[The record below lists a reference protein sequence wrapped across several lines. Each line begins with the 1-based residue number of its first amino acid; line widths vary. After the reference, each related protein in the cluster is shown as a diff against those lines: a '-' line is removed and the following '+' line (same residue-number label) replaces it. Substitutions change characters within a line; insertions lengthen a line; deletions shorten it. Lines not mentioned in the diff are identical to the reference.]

1 VPTTDA
7 RVDAYIAKAP
17 EYARPI
23 LDKLRGLVH
32 RADKEL
38 EETIKWGAPNFVK
51 AGIVCSMVAFKK
63 HVGFW
68 FPKGA
73 LLEDPKGLFNH
84 GDHNKAMRAVNITE
98 SKSMDVRG
106 LTALVKQAVAVNLR
120 GDKPPAAKAK
130 PVAVPPELRALL
142 AKNRKAKAFF
152 DGLAPSHRRAYVDWI
167 EEAKREQTRARRLT
181 QTLEMLAQGKR
192 RGDEYR

>member
-1 VPTTDA
+1 
-7 RVDAYIAKAP
+7 
-17 EYARPI
+17 
-23 LDKLRGLVH
+23 
-32 RADKEL
+32 
-38 EETIKWGAPNFVK
+38 
-51 AGIVCSMVAFKK
+51 
-63 HVGFW
+63 
-68 FPKGA
+68 
-73 LLEDPKGLFNH
+73 
-84 GDHNKAMRAVNITE
+84 
-98 SKSMDVRG
+98 VRG
-106 LTALVKQAVAVNLR
+106 LTALVKQAVAVNVR

-142 AKNRKAKAFF
+142 TKNRKAKAFF